1 MANNGRFIF
10 DIVNWKNHSFEKG
23 TLGSLPTSW
32 TKLGNGNDASTLKKS
47 SAVAALSISGPGAG
61 TFIGEIALLGTDT
74 EVFAVQTANPNVE
87 LNKEYIAV
95 VYLRTAGGTGAGRI
109 GLAGVDDGGTVH
121 DTEATQSFTGAIV
134 ASAWTKIELKKTFT
148 NASTTRGRVRI
159 YHTDGSNVL
168 YIDHTFLGKVL
179 DMKPGG
185 SEPDKLLNDYDDPK
199 ETFFSESKSEQ
210 AFELM
215 KVADPEFDVK
225 IAVDHVY
232 KTMGIHDRFVDMLE
246 NHLNQGEHA
255 AFWFDKDNPADRHF
269 IIAGGRKQRFKRPRG
284 VSLIRIEETLSG
296 LPWTGWF

>member
-23 TLGSLPTSW
+23 TAGSLPTSW
-32 TKLGNGNDASTLKKS
+32 TKLGNGNDASTFKKS

-61 TFIGEIALLGTDT
+61 TFIGELTLAGTDT
-74 EVFAVQTANPNVE
+74 EVYAVQAANPTVE

-95 VYLRTAGGTGAGRI
+95 VYLRTAGGTGAGRLGI
-109 GLAGVDDGGTVH
+109 AGVDDGGTVY
-121 DTEATQSFTGAIV
+121 DTEATQSFTGALV
-134 ASAWTKIELKKTFT
+134 AGAWSKIELKKTFA

-159 YHTDGSNVL
+159 YHTDGSNAL
-168 YIDHTFLGKVL
+168 YVDHTFFGKVL

-185 SEPDKLLNDYDDPK
+185 SEPDKLLNDYENPK
-199 ETFFSESKSEQ
+199 DNAFAESKNEQ

-215 KVADPEFDVK
+215 KIDDPQDTVE

-232 KTMGIHDRFVDMLE
+232 KGMQIHDRFVDLFE
-246 NHLNQGEHA
+246 NHLNQAEHA
-255 AFWFDKDNPADRHF
+255 AFWFDKANPADRHF
-269 IIAGGRKQRFKRPRG
+269 IVAGAQKQSFKRPRG
-284 VSLIRIEETLSG
+284 VSLIRVDETLSG